1 MHGHYFKCHTLHK
14 KIMDLFLDNFG
25 FLFPNQSFFGV
36 VQLVQKP
43 KIRWEIMLKGEGGID
58 NNPND

>member
-1 MHGHYFKCHTLHK
+1 
-14 KIMDLFLDNFG
+14 MDLFLDNFG